1 MKMDR
6 AKARVEARE
15 RIRERIRGKV
25 SGSAERPRLAVFK
38 SLKYI
43 YVQVIDDATG
53 TTVASA
59 SSLEKG
65 LRGKV
70 SGANTKAAAA
80 VGELIAE
87 RMKEKG
93 LTKVVFDRGG
103 YQYHGKIKALAEAAR
118 SKGLV
123 F

>member
-1 MKMDR
+1 MDR
-6 AKARVEARE
+6 AKARVESRG

-25 SGSAERPRLAVFK
+25 AGSAERPRLAVFK

-43 YVQVIDDATG
+43 YVQVIDDSTG
-53 TTVASA
+53 RTIASA
-59 SSLEKG
+59 SSLEKD
-65 LRGKV
+65 LRTKV
-70 SGANTKAAAA
+70 SGSNKGAAAA

-87 RMKEKG
+87 RVKEKG
-93 LTKVVFDRGG
+93 LSKVVFDRGG
-103 YQYHGKIKALAEAAR
+103 YQYHGNVKALAEAAR

>member
-1 MKMDR
+1 MDR
-6 AKARVEARE
+6 AKARVEARD

-25 SGSAERPRLAVFK
+25 SGNAQRPRLAVFK

-43 YVQVIDDATG
+43 YVQVIDDASGRTI
-53 TTVASA
+53 ASA
-59 SSLEKG
+59 SSLEKDV
-65 LRGKV
+65 RAKM
-70 SGANTKAAAA
+70 SGANKKAATA

-93 LTKVVFDRGG
+93 LLSVVFDRGG
-103 YQYHGKIKALAEAAR
+103 YQYHGNVKALAEAAR